1 MAATAAHPPWP
12 SAPAPIAP
20 VSLLL
25 ARQPIFD
32 RDERVVAYA
41 LLHAGGSAADDA
53 TDQLLVDT
61 ALGGGVEQ
69 VTDGRPAHL
78 KVSPAL
84 LTSPTIQ
91 LLDPRRLALELRT
104 DAVADDTVRSACRAL
119 ALSGYD
125 LVLDRFAYT
134 EQAASLLPHVRM
146 IKVDLREH
154 GPATLTRLAAQ
165 VRPFGVRLL
174 AEHADNRAVRD
185 ACLRLGFELF
195 QGYRF
200 TQPEVLARRDLPIQH
215 VQTFKLLKEL
225 RDPLVHE
232 SAIEESFRRDVTLSY
247 KLLRMVNSAAL
258 GGRGVWS
265 IGHAIRLLGREALS
279 RWVTLLLLSSVSDGG
294 VQAELTYTSLLRG
307 RFCELLAGPAGMRPA
322 AGPLF
327 MVGVFS
333 LLDLIMGNPMA
344 DVVSQLEVD
353 EEVAAA
359 LSERAGFFGAVLALV
374 EAYEDGRWSDVAGLG
389 GQLGI
394 APGTL
399 SECYLSAVGWARER
413 AGELS
418 EPGNVAAVRG

>member
-1 MAATAAHPPWP
+1 M
-12 SAPAPIAP
+12 
-20 VSLLL
+20 SLLL

-41 LLHAGGSAADDA
+41 LLHAGGDGAGSAADA
-53 TDQLLVDT
+53 AADQLLVDT

-69 VTDGRPAHL
+69 ITDGRPAHL
-78 KVSPAL
+78 KVSPSL
-84 LTSPTIQ
+84 LASPTIQ

-104 DAVADDTVRSACRAL
+104 DAVADDGVRTACREL
-119 ALSGYD
+119 ARSGYD
-125 LVLDRFAYT
+125 LVLDRFEYT

-146 IKVDLREH
+146 IKVDLRDH
-154 GPATLTRLAAQ
+154 GPASLTRLAAQ
-165 VRPFGVRLL
+165 VRPYGVRLL
-174 AEHADNRAVRD
+174 ADHAGNRAVRD

-215 VQTFKLLKEL
+215 IQTFKLLKQL

-247 KLLRMVNSAAL
+247 KLLQLVNSAAL

-265 IGHAIRLLGREALS
+265 IGHAMRLLGRDALY

-307 RFCELLAGPAGMRPA
+307 RLCELLAAPAGMRPA

-327 MVGVFS
+327 LVGVFS
-333 LLDLIMGNPMA
+333 LLDLIMGSPMP
-344 DVVSQLEVD
+344 DVVARLEVD
-353 EEVAAA
+353 AEVSAA
-359 LSERAGFFGAVLALV
+359 LLRREGFSGAVLMLV
-374 EAYEDGRWSDVAGLG
+374 EAYEAGHWDDVAHIGS
-389 GQLGI
+389 QLGI
-394 APGTL
+394 APDVL
-399 SECYLSAVGWARER
+399 VEQYVAAVGWARER
-413 AGELS
+413 SGEL
-418 EPGNVAAVRG
+418 AARGSAATAGV

>member
-1 MAATAAHPPWP
+1 M
-12 SAPAPIAP
+12 
-20 VSLLL
+20 SLLL

-32 RDERVVAYA
+32 RNERVVAYA
-41 LLHAGGSAADDA
+41 LLHARGSDGDSAA
-53 TDQLLVDT
+53 DQLLVDT
-61 ALGGGVEQ
+61 ALGGGVDRI
-69 VTDGRPAHL
+69 TDGRPAHL
-78 KVSPAL
+78 KVSPGL

-104 DAVADDTVRSACRAL
+104 DALTDGGVRDACRE
-119 ALSGYD
+119 LSAAGFD
-125 LVLDRFAYT
+125 LVLDRFHYT
-134 EQAASLLPHVRM
+134 EPAAALLPHVRM

-174 AEHADNRAVRD
+174 AEHAENRAVRD

-232 SAIEESFRRDVTLSY
+232 SVIEESFRRDVALSY

-265 IGHAIRLLGREALS
+265 IGHAVRLLGREALY

-307 RFCELLAGPAGMRPA
+307 RLCELLAAPAGMRPA

-327 MVGVFS
+327 LVGVFS
-333 LLDLIMGNPMA
+333 LLDLIMGIPMP
-344 DVVSQLEVD
+344 DVIARLEVD
-353 EEVAAA
+353 EEVTAA
-359 LSERAGFFGAVLALV
+359 LLRREGFFGAMLALV
-374 EAYEDGRWSDVAGLG
+374 EAYEGGRWGDVADLG
-389 GQLGI
+389 EQIGI
-394 APGTL
+394 APGVL
-399 SECYLSAVGWARER
+399 VEQYLAAVGWAR
-413 AGELS
+413 AGTGDLT
-418 EPGNVAAVRG
+418 EPTAASPAGRG